1 MQMHKIENIFLENKV
16 AIHRSPWFIGGRGD
30 EHHTTRALQGW
41 LNDLSYALLEKAKAD
56 YGL

>member
-16 AIHRSPWFIGGRGD
+16 AIHRSPWFIGEGD
-30 EHHTTRALQGW
+30 EDHTSTTALQGW